1 MCLAPLPICIF
12 KKWVRTS
19 HAAFLLALISKSST
33 CLVSEPHTLLQKNY
47 GCRRQGTLK
56 IQSINYGSSE
66 LFVTE
71 GSLYFPVTGCKYKW
85 KNNSKFNYSPPPRQ
99 EYTDVLTS
107 RGTLSSLQSWKR
119 CQEVCQKSSGGIPFP
134 PTHGTHMVFTYKFF
148 SNEAQCK
155 SSD

>member
-85 KNNSKFNYSPPPRQ
+85 KNNSKFNYSPPPLPRIYWCADFQ
-99 EYTDVLTS
+99 RNFKFTS
-107 RGTLSSLQSWKR
+107 VMETMSGSLPEELRGHSFSTHPR
-119 CQEVCQKSSGGIPFP
+119 Y
-134 PTHGTHMVFTYKFF
+134 THGFYL
-148 SNEAQCK
+148 
-155 SSD
+155 